1 MGKTYDQISD
11 LYYQIKLR
19 KIEFTDFM
27 TLQIDLNNIRDLKFI
42 KELMYFEGETP
53 KYTSI
58 KLK

>member
-11 LYYQIKLR
+11 LYYRIKLR

-27 TLQIDLNNIRDLKFI
+27 TLQIDLKNIRDLKFI
-42 KELMYFEGETP
+42 EEVMYFEGETP

>member
-27 TLQIDLNNIRDLKFI
+27 TLQIDLKNIRDLKFI
-42 KELMYFEGETP
+42 EEVMYFEGETP